1 MKNKSWNLF
10 QVSSRREKLINK
22 VSYFSFA
29 VYKAY
34 QKDNFYGIKKFVDS
48 SSIERRTAGIDHWLL
63 PFTGYDFTRY
73 DNHTVRLLR
82 NTAKKIFIWNL
93 SRTMSALKMVQAP
106 QNGVSDNFRTRSFCI
121 NQWKRLLN
129 LNNFNWPHEKV
140 RYMVN
145 VNIVCAAVK

>member
-63 PFTGYDFTRY
+63 PFTGYDFTKY

-82 NTAKKIFIWNL
+82 NTAKNFH
-93 SRTMSALKMVQAP
+93 LKSVQNDVSLKNGSSSTEQYIQQL
-106 QNGVSDNFRTRSFCI
+106 QNSMILYKSV
-121 NQWKRLLN
+121 
-129 LNNFNWPHEKV
+129 EK
-140 RYMVN
+140 
-145 VNIVCAAVK
+145 AS